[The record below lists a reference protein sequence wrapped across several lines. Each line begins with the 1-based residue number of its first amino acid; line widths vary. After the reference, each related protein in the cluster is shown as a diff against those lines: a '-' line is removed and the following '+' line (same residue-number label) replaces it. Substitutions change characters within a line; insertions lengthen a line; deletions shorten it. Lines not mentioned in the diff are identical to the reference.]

1 MNTYWWIR
9 ILTFSFALEITAWGQ
24 ETAAL
29 SGQIV
34 DQSQSGIALADVALT
49 HLTRGGQRSTTTTGL
64 GYYTFAT
71 LEPGEYSVVV
81 RKSGFADLQ
90 IGLLRLRPRDRQTL
104 VLEMKIAATADSI
117 TVEARAEGTSSDA
130 SNGAV
135 IEQDFLRHLPVNG
148 RTVSALV
155 RMAPGVTSSGGPGGG
170 LHVNGLRSN
179 TNYYMLDGV
188 SVAQGQSIG
197 GGPGGPGGGGPGLGG
212 GGGSGTDSISL
223 DTLEEVRVQTSAFA
237 PEFGRT
243 PGAQVSMVSRGG
255 SNDWHG
261 SAYEYFRNGELNAND
276 WFANR
281 AGLAR
286 GAMRQN
292 QFGGTLGGPVIRNRT
307 FFFAG
312 VEMLRLLSPDT
323 SVSSVPDRE
332 TRRSARGNLRPFLNA
347 FPIANGPALDNGAA
361 QYSAVFS
368 NPQSRDSASL
378 RVDHTLGARHT
389 LFGRYSWAPSDG
401 VSRGSDFISSN
412 TLMNRSSKS
421 HSGTG
426 SLLSN
431 LKPGVVNDLRVNL
444 SHNGSSSYGTVD
456 TLGGAVPLTD
466 AQMFPRGV
474 DTTTGTF
481 SLNILGLSSYTYGQR
496 MRNEQTQLNVVDGLT
511 MIADRHTYKIG
522 VDVRSLWTANHN
534 VPYSVNAVFSGLS
547 GENQSFLSGSPA
559 SAVVSASQHDVYP
572 STFNFSFYFQD
583 TYRASARTVFTL
595 GVRWDVN
602 PAPTT
607 WRGDKPLAISSLKDT
622 RVTQEDSLYN
632 LRLGD
637 VAPRFGV
644 SHQIRGERGREL
656 TFRGG
661 LGVFNDLGYGTS
673 LSAFSG
679 APYVNSRTLTAGVF
693 PLATSDLA
701 APVLPPVKPYNQV
714 GAAERTLQSPRVW
727 QWNGTLEKAFS
738 LGEVLSVG
746 YAGTRGRRLLRT
758 TTTPSFS
765 TDYDLLRLA
774 TNGAESD
781 YNSLQAQY
789 RRRMGKRLQT
799 QVSYTCWHSVD
810 TASNDAGFG
819 GGFATLF
826 TSEKGN
832 SDFDIRHNLNV
843 TGTYFLGLRQTGI
856 LGAVLGG
863 WYTDFQYAARTG
875 TPFDVVGLT
884 ADSSNASATNAGQ
897 RGLFA
902 QVRPNYN
909 GKPIWIA
916 DAGAPGGK
924 KLNRDAFEAPS
935 GYGQGNLGRNVIRG
949 FGLMQLDLTV
959 RREIRVG
966 ERYSFHV
973 SAQAFNAFN
982 QQNFSNPSR
991 NEGANL
997 TSANFGVANRTQT
1010 GGIGGGGSAFRSGGP
1025 RSLQLSVRMQ
1035 F

>member
-1 MNTYWWIR
+1 
-9 ILTFSFALEITAWGQ
+9 
-24 ETAAL
+24 
-29 SGQIV
+29 
-34 DQSQSGIALADVALT
+34 
-49 HLTRGGQRSTTTTGL
+49 
-64 GYYTFAT
+64 
-71 LEPGEYSVVV
+71 
-81 RKSGFADLQ
+81 
-90 IGLLRLRPRDRQTL
+90 
-104 VLEMKIAATADSI
+104 
-117 TVEARAEGTSSDA
+117 
-130 SNGAV
+130 
-135 IEQDFLRHLPVNG
+135 
-148 RTVSALV
+148 
-155 RMAPGVTSSGGPGGG
+155 
-170 LHVNGLRSN
+170 
-179 TNYYMLDGV
+179 
-188 SVAQGQSIG
+188 
-197 GGPGGPGGGGPGLGG
+197 
-212 GGGSGTDSISL
+212 
-223 DTLEEVRVQTSAFA
+223 
-237 PEFGRT
+237 
-243 PGAQVSMVSRGG
+243 
-255 SNDWHG
+255 
-261 SAYEYFRNGELNAND
+261 
-276 WFANR
+276 
-281 AGLAR
+281 
-286 GAMRQN
+286 
-292 QFGGTLGGPVIRNRT
+292 
-307 FFFAG
+307 
-312 VEMLRLLSPDT
+312 
-323 SVSSVPDRE
+323 
-332 TRRSARGNLRPFLNA
+332 
-347 FPIANGPALDNGAA
+347 
-361 QYSAVFS
+361 
-368 NPQSRDSASL
+368 
-378 RVDHTLGARHT
+378 
-389 LFGRYSWAPSDG
+389 
-401 VSRGSDFISSN
+401 
-412 TLMNRSSKS
+412 
-421 HSGTG
+421 
-426 SLLSN
+426 
-431 LKPGVVNDLRVNL
+431 
-444 SHNGSSSYGTVD
+444 
-456 TLGGAVPLTD
+456 
-466 AQMFPRGV
+466 
-474 DTTTGTF
+474 
-481 SLNILGLSSYTYGQR
+481 
-496 MRNEQTQLNVVDGLT
+496 
-511 MIADRHTYKIG
+511 
-522 VDVRSLWTANHN
+522 
-534 VPYSVNAVFSGLS
+534 
-547 GENQSFLSGSPA
+547 
-559 SAVVSASQHDVYP
+559 
-572 STFNFSFYFQD
+572 
-583 TYRASARTVFTL
+583 
-595 GVRWDVN
+595 
-602 PAPTT
+602 
-607 WRGDKPLAISSLKDT
+607 
-622 RVTQEDSLYN
+622 
-632 LRLGD
+632 
-637 VAPRFGV
+637 
-644 SHQIRGERGREL
+644 
-656 TFRGG
+656 
-661 LGVFNDLGYGTS
+661 

-949 FGLMQLDLTV
+949 FGLTQLDLTV